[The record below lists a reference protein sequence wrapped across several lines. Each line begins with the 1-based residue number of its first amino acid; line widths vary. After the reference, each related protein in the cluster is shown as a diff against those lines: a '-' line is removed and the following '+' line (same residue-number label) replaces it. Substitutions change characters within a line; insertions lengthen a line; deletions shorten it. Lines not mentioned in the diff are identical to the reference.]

1 MLSQI
6 AKFGQT
12 SCMPINFVSM
22 YMHQVSRLSMFLRSK
37 SVQLQYTNTSPVL
50 NAWQIHTRDIIANYH
65 RVFEK
70 VGLFQTKGPHLSDS
84 LLEIVYLYLSTRH
97 KPVTPNPVTI
107 NLTLHLTLVL
117 NHHLTLATLILELE
131 SLAGLHNYLLYEL
144 LLLGATM
151 APGSSLYLPLGSGV
165 LRG

>member
-12 SCMPINFVSM
+12 SCMPINFASM

-65 RVFEK
+65 RVFGK

-84 LLEIVYLYLSTRH
+84 LLDIVYLYLSTGH
-97 KPVTPNPVTI
+97 KPVTPNPVTT

-131 SLAGLHNYLLYEL
+131 SYGWIAQLL
-144 LLLGATM
+144 
-151 APGSSLYLPLGSGV
+151 V
-165 LRG
+165 I